1 MVKGSI
7 SGVMKQKTTI
17 LFLCTHN
24 SARSQIAEA
33 LMNTIFSE
41 YFEAA
46 SAGMEATHV
55 NPYVIKVMEELG
67 IDMSH
72 ARSKT
77 VSEFRNKQFDYVV
90 TVCDYAKEICP
101 FYPGDIILHQQFP
114 DPSQFTGDDDEI
126 LEKVRVVRDQIHQW
140 LIETFKT
147 GKDNHDQCK

>member
-1 MVKGSI
+1 
-7 SGVMKQKTTI
+7 MKRRKTTI

-33 LMNTIFSE
+33 LMNTLFSE
-41 YFEAA
+41 QYKAA
-46 SAGMEATHV
+46 SAGMEATNV

-77 VSEFRNKQFDYVV
+77 VSEFSNKQFDYVV

-101 FYPGDIILHQQFP
+101 FYPGDVILHQQFP
-114 DPSQFTGDDDEI
+114 DPSQFAGNDHEI
-126 LEKVRVVRDQIHQW
+126 LEKVREVRDQIQRW
-140 LIETFKT
+140 LLKTFKNR
-147 GKDNHDQCK
+147 KR